1 MTGLSDSFQRP
12 IDYLRISVTDR
23 CNLRCI
29 YCMPAE
35 GINLLSHEDVLSYE
49 EIYRVA
55 TAAAELGIK
64 KVRITGGEPLVR
76 IDLSSLIR
84 MLAQIDAID
93 DIALT
98 TNGILLAQ
106 YADELKAAGLRRVNI
121 SLDTLKPDKFRLI
134 TRGGDLDGVLEGI
147 EAAGT
152 AGLNP
157 IKINV
162 VVMAGSN
169 GDELTD
175 FARKTVDE
183 GWNVRFIEHMP
194 FNSEMASSSFVS
206 VNEIRERLAS
216 LGELEPCTFK
226 GNGPAK
232 YYRLPQAKGTIGFI
246 TPVSEHFCFH
256 CNRLRLTADGRLRPC
271 LLSEQEI
278 DLRQPLRQGISA
290 EELKKLIKRAVE
302 SKPRKH
308 KLAEGM
314 VPRNRPFSQV
324 GG

>member
-35 GINLLSHEDVLSYE
+35 GINLFSHKDILSYE
-49 EIYRVA
+49 EIYRIA

-76 IDLSSLIR
+76 IGLSGLLR
-84 MLAQIDAID
+84 MLAQIDTID

-98 TNGILLAQ
+98 TNGTLLSQ

-134 TRGGDLDGVLEGI
+134 TRGGNLDDVLAGI
-147 EAAGT
+147 GAAGA

-162 VVMAGSN
+162 VVMAGIN
-169 GDELTD
+169 DDELLD
-175 FARKTVDE
+175 LARKTIDE
-183 GWNVRFIEHMP
+183 GWHVRFIERMP
-194 FNSEMASSSFVS
+194 FNREMASSTFVS
-206 VNEIRERLAS
+206 VNEIREHLAV

-226 GNGPAK
+226 GNGPAR
-232 YYRLPQAKGTIGFI
+232 YYRLPRSKGTIGFI
-246 TPVSEHFCFH
+246 TPISEHFCFQ
-256 CNRLRLTADGRLRPC
+256 CNRLRLTADGKLRPC
-271 LLSEQEI
+271 LLSEREI
-278 DLRQPLRQGISA
+278 DLRQPLRQGVS
-290 EELKKLIKRAVE
+290 EEGLKKLIKKAVE
-302 SKPRKH
+302 SKPKQH
-308 KLAEGM
+308 KLAQGC
-314 VPRNRPFSQV
+314 VPQDRPFSQV